1 MSRGIFQGCPI
12 SPFLFL
18 FAIEILA
25 IAVCSNNDIKGIQ
38 VGNVEKSQFAGG

>member
-18 FAIEILA
+18 FAIEVLA
-25 IAVCSNNDIKGIQ
+25 IAIRSNDDIEGI
-38 VGNVEKSQFAGG
+38 